1 MLAKPQTKG
10 QGQGRD
16 YFEIDESYYLD
27 NELQEFADCEFY
39 GELKKDLGIDKFNL
53 QDFDSLLGA
62 NHPKSGERLLNLSKK
77 DLDQNGDRKK
87 SFLDMTFSADKSI
100 SILYE
105 TADEHTKKQI
115 KEAFDKSVNE
125 ALDYVQKNYAF
136 QKDRNENMGL
146 KAEEKLIFA
155 KFSHYES
162 RDNQSHLH
170 THSLLMNICQDK
182 EGNYRSMD
190 FGKIKFNYQLIGQI
204 QRNALAQEMQKLG
217 YEIDITDTKKGLF
230 ALKNVDADIREAMS
244 SRSQAIKEEMAKTG
258 NTSYEAAQVAQKKTR
273 QWKDKSIGREEI
285 EKQNL
290 EFLKSLDANIEK
302 IQTVNPELKMR
313 EMTAA
318 KAISIAFEDVT
329 DKQSVFKREDII
341 RHSLKVSLGTN
352 VSISDIEKE
361 YDQKVG
367 LIAINEQKNQYTTQE
382 ILEKENFIFS
392 LKTEKSFVVSKSKTE
407 IEKAIKTFEKEKG
420 FELKQGQR
428 DLANTVLS
436 SDSQFIIAQGVAG
449 AGKSTSLEIVRKV
462 AESNDINIVALA
474 PTGTATDNLAKEAGI
489 TQNMTV
495 AKFIQENGADI
506 KDSLVIVDEAGMM
519 GLRDTHDLMKIA
531 KENNLK
537 IVFSG
542 DMNQKKSISQGD
554 IFPGMQRKGFETV
567 NLAEGNRQK
576 TDKMRLAVKNI
587 LDKDIVS
594 GLEILK
600 DTTFEMKGDE
610 RLNAA
615 MRQYLKDR
623 DNSLLIT
630 TTNSDRVKLN
640 EMIRNHLLKTNE
652 ITKSKEFDLR
662 ETINL
667 SDLEKRSALH
677 YKEGQKVFLS
687 KNLGSISAGR
697 EALIKNVDLEK
708 NQITIENK
716 SMVKG
721 KEKIT
726 TETVDLTSEGS
737 KLNLFEDKKRELGV
751 GEQVIMKKNDKKL
764 GLSNGQMGK
773 ITNIEKDKLTV
784 LFDKKEVVFSVKDYK
799 YINHAYA
806 ITDFASQGKT
816 TDKVIAVANSQAASF
831 NDFYTQIT
839 RAKNEAVIITD
850 SIEEL
855 QKRAALDSV
864 KLNATEQIEINQKE
878 KIMKKELRENQ
889 ERLKKERLEKQ
900 QQEQKE
906 QVQNQT
912 QKEENKKESS
922 IVEKV
927 DKANDMFENY
937 QMVNEGIEYLSKH
950 HDFDKEK
957 FMQTLQQL
965 DGEDVSKTLGIIE
978 EVGKNHGE
986 QKLKHTLVATAR
998 IAKDVTLEDKI
1009 KLSDVVQAVKGK
1021 VLTQTKDKS
1030 IEMEL

>member
-1 MLAKPQTKG
+1 
-10 QGQGRD
+10 
-16 YFEIDESYYLD
+16 
-27 NELQEFADCEFY
+27 
-39 GELKKDLGIDKFNL
+39 
-53 QDFDSLLGA
+53 
-62 NHPKSGERLLNLSKK
+62 
-77 DLDQNGDRKK
+77 
-87 SFLDMTFSADKSI
+87 
-100 SILYE
+100 
-105 TADEHTKKQI
+105 
-115 KEAFDKSVNE
+115 
-125 ALDYVQKNYAF
+125 
-136 QKDRNENMGL
+136 
-146 KAEEKLIFA
+146 
-155 KFSHYES
+155 
-162 RDNQSHLH
+162 
-170 THSLLMNICQDK
+170 
-182 EGNYRSMD
+182 
-190 FGKIKFNYQLIGQI
+190 
-204 QRNALAQEMQKLG
+204 
-217 YEIDITDTKKGLF
+217 
-230 ALKNVDADIREAMS
+230 
-244 SRSQAIKEEMAKTG
+244 
-258 NTSYEAAQVAQKKTR
+258 
-273 QWKDKSIGREEI
+273 
-285 EKQNL
+285 
-290 EFLKSLDANIEK
+290 
-302 IQTVNPELKMR
+302 
-313 EMTAA
+313 
-318 KAISIAFEDVT
+318 
-329 DKQSVFKREDII
+329 
-341 RHSLKVSLGTN
+341 
-352 VSISDIEKE
+352 
-361 YDQKVG
+361 
-367 LIAINEQKNQYTTQE
+367 
-382 ILEKENFIFS
+382 
-392 LKTEKSFVVSKSKTE
+392 
-407 IEKAIKTFEKEKG
+407 
-420 FELKQGQR
+420 
-428 DLANTVLS
+428 
-436 SDSQFIIAQGVAG
+436 
-449 AGKSTSLEIVRKV
+449 
-462 AESNDINIVALA
+462 
-474 PTGTATDNLAKEAGI
+474 
-489 TQNMTV
+489 
-495 AKFIQENGADI
+495 
-506 KDSLVIVDEAGMM
+506 M

-600 DTTFEMKGDE
+600 DSTFEMQGDE
-610 RLNAA
+610 RLSAA

-640 EMIRNHLLKTNE
+640 EMIREHLLKTNE

-697 EALIKNVDLEK
+697 EAEIKNVDLEK

-721 KEKIT
+721 KVKVI
-726 TETVDLTSEGS
+726 TETVDLTNNGS
-737 KLNLFEDKKRELGV
+737 KLNLFEDKKRDLGV

-784 LFDKKEVVFSVKDYK
+784 QFDKKEVTFSTKDYK

-850 SIEEL
+850 SLEEL
-855 QKRAALDSV
+855 QKRAALDSQ
-864 KLNATEQIEINQKE
+864 KLNATEQIETNQKE
-878 KIMKKELRENQ
+878 NEMKKLAKENQ
-889 ERLKKERLEKQ
+889 ERLEKERLEKQ

-906 QVQNQT
+906 QVQTT

-922 IVEKV
+922 IVEKI
-927 DKANDMFENY
+927 DKTHEMFENY

-950 HDFDKEK
+950 HDFDKNK
-957 FMQTLQQL
+957 FMETLQNINA
-965 DGEDVSKTLGIIE
+965 EDVKKTLGIIE
-978 EVGKNHGE
+978 EVGQNYGE
-986 QKLKHTLVATAR
+986 QKLKHTLVATAK
-998 IAKDVTLEDKI
+998 IAKDVALDDKI

-1021 VLTQTKDKS
+1021 VINQTKDKS